1 MKKTLYISDLDGTLL
16 NGSAELSEYTKAT
29 LNAMIAQGLNFSA
42 ATARTLPSASK
53 ILSGL
58 TLRVPVVLMNGV
70 LIYDME
76 RQEYTRVSVFAP
88 ETVETVVGVLRRFE
102 TTGFMYELD
111 HGALTVYHESLG
123 RKPLRDFVE
132 ERKARYYKSFRYID
146 SFADV
151 SPEHIIYFTL
161 LDTRERLQP
170 VRGALAARPG
180 LNLAMYKDVYQD
192 LWYLEISGAEASK
205 QNAVNYLRHAYGFE
219 RVVGFGD
226 NLNDLPMFAACDV
239 RVATAN
245 AQPEVRAAADYICG
259 ANDADGV
266 ARWLYSIRGDETK
279 RED

>member
-1 MKKTLYISDLDGTLL
+1 VKKTLYISDLDGTLL
-16 NGSAELSEYTKAT
+16 NRSAELSEYTKTA
-29 LNAMIAQGLNFSA
+29 LNAMIAQGLNFTA
-42 ATARTLPSASK
+42 ATARTLASASK

-76 RQEYTRVSVFAP
+76 RQDYVQVSAFAP

-111 HGALTVYHESLG
+111 HGALTVYHESLE
-123 RKPLRDFVE
+123 RKPLRDFAA
-132 ERKARYYKSFRYID
+132 ERKARYYKSFRHTG

-170 VRGALAARPG
+170 VRDALAARPG
-180 LNLAMYKDVYQD
+180 LNLAMYRDVYSED
-192 LWYLEISGAEASK
+192 LWFLELFGAEASK
-205 QNAVNYLRHAYGFE
+205 QNAVNYLRQAYGFE

-239 RVATAN
+239 RVAVEN
-245 AQPEVRAAADYICG
+245 AQPEVKAAADHICG
-259 ANDADGV
+259 ANGADGV
-266 ARWLYSIRGDETK
+266 ARWLSGGGEDEM
-279 RED
+279 